1 MASDNL
7 ATRCPVC
14 ATVFRV
20 VPDQLRVSDG
30 WVRCG
35 RCAEVFNAAER
46 LVDID
51 ATATS
56 RTLDEAA
63 PEAGDSAHAEARM
76 AEDDVAVARLLS
88 STDAANAADAADAP
102 GLAPDLERPFSAM
115 LNTPEPPGPAP
126 DAPQALP
133 DPRAEPDDRPSFMRR
148 ADRAARWR
156 RPGVRLALALAATVA
171 ALALAAQIGYEYR
184 DLAAAYWPA
193 ARPALEQACA
203 TLGCRVEAARA
214 INALAVE
221 SSGLVRVE
229 KSSLYKL
236 SVSLRNRSAIEVA
249 LPAFDLSLT
258 DSQGRLVAR
267 RVLRVAELG
276 SAHTALAGGRELAL
290 QATLQAPPPTGG
302 EPVAGYTI
310 ELFYP

>member
-51 ATATS
+51 PTAPS

-63 PEAGDSAHAEARM
+63 PAAGDGAHAEARM
-76 AEDDVAVARLLS
+76 AEADAAVARLPS
-88 STDAANAADAADAP
+88 STAAASAADAP

-184 DLAAAYWPA
+184 DLAAAHWPA

-276 SAHTALAGGRELAL
+276 SAHTALASGRELAL
-290 QATLQAPPPTGG
+290 QATLQAPAPAGG

>member
-63 PEAGDSAHAEARM
+63 PAAGDSAHAEARM
-76 AEDDVAVARLLS
+76 AEDDAAVAPLPS
-88 STDAANAADAADAP
+88 STDAASAADAP

-115 LNTPEPPGPAP
+115 LNAPEPPGPAP
-126 DAPQALP
+126 DASQTLP

-156 RPGVRLALALAATVA
+156 RPGVRLVLALAATVA

-276 SAHTALAGGRELAL
+276 SAHTALASGRELAL
-290 QATLQAPPPTGG
+290 QATLQAPAPAGG